1 MLKELLK
8 QEVEGKGLS
17 SREASKV
24 IGVSHTTII
33 RALRG
38 DMIDLDTIVKIA
50 DWMNVRPA
58 HLLNVFGGTEQSLAD
73 KIAVVLEMNP
83 KLVEVFT
90 EAITQIQDGN
100 ASPDII
106 EDIAAYAGYAM
117 SVKRGYNIGTEVDE
131 NRSKVNA

>member
-1 MLKELLK
+1 MLRELLK
-8 QEVEGKGLS
+8 QEVEKQGLS

-38 DMIDLDTIVKIA
+38 DVIDLDTIVKIA

-58 HLLNVFGGTEQSLAD
+58 HLLDVYGSNDKSLAD
-73 KIAVVLEMNP
+73 RIAIVLERNSR
-83 KLVEVFT
+83 LLEIFT
-90 EAITQIQDGN
+90 EAIGKIQSGE

-106 EDIAAYAGYAM
+106 EDIAAYAGY
-117 SVKRGYNIGTEVDE
+117 VLDIKRGISIEKDIVNG
-131 NRSKVNA
+131 SKVVA